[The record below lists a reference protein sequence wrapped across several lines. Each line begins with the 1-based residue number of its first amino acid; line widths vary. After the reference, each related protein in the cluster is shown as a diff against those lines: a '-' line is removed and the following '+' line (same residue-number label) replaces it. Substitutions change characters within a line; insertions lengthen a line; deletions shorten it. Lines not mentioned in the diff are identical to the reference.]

1 MQHFGSTSKIVDKA
15 EVPPFMSPTSKVVR
29 MEQLVVI
36 SFETLPEGQVFEKQ
50 LSISCLR
57 RLEHPDWNVCTDAFP
72 NHWPL
77 LKLCEAGLYASVW
90 DMFMVLLQTQSSA
103 LNFNGIAVSLGIPPS
118 LVFKAQNCSLIA
130 WVLQKGIL
138 WQYTVFTT
146 ENIVS
151 HFNNCINNWES

>member
-15 EVPPFMSPTSKVVR
+15 EVPPFMSLTSKVVR

-57 RLEHPDWNVCTDAFP
+57 RLEHPDWNICTDAFP

-77 LKLCEAGLYASVW
+77 LKLLWSWPLCICLGYVY
-90 DMFMVLLQTQSSA
+90 
-103 LNFNGIAVSLGIPPS
+103 GPIADTEFCPQ
-118 LVFKAQNCSLIA
+118 FQWNCSFPWHPSFSCIQGSEL
-130 WVLQKGIL
+130 LSNCLSPPKGYSVTIHCFYNRKHCL
-138 WQYTVFTT
+138 TF
-146 ENIVS
+146 
-151 HFNNCINNWES
+151 